1 MNVDTKPRTDVPAG
15 SSRLDQGRSVT
26 GGPPPGDQPGDEPRD
41 EPQGPR
47 RYRSIFI
54 SDIHL
59 GTRGCKAEFLL
70 GFLRDTESENL
81 YLVGDII
88 DGWRLRRTWY
98 WPQAHNDVVQ
108 KLLRKARK
116 GTRVVF
122 IPGNHDEFV
131 RDYLDNDFGS
141 VEIEDEVIHTG
152 ADGKRY
158 LVLHG
163 DRFDG
168 VVKHAKWLAHLG
180 DTAYQLALTVN
191 NWLNSVRRS
200 LGLSYWSLSKYL
212 KHKVKNAVQFIDDYE
227 NTLAAEARKREVD
240 GIVCGHIHHAEK
252 RIIGDVLY
260 CNSGD
265 WVESCTAIVE
275 HWDGTMEVLDWT
287 RVESIDDPQ
296 YAPVGAP
303 KAARTPGQGLT
314 TGTGVARVG
323 IAREDQRCESLS
335 SRMRGFLRSMVSS
348 ARSTP

>member
-1 MNVDTKPRTDVPAG
+1 MNVDTKPRTDLPAG
-15 SSRLDQGRSVT
+15 ASRPAEET
-26 GGPPPGDQPGDEPRD
+26 PAPPSAPDEASGDHH
-41 EPQGPR
+41 
-47 RYRSIFI
+47 YRSIFI
-54 SDIHL
+54 SDVHL
-59 GTRGCKAEFLL
+59 GSKGCKAEFLL
-70 GFLRDTESENL
+70 GFLRDTESDHL

-141 VEIEDEVIHTG
+141 VQIEDEVIHVG

-168 VVKHAKWLAHLG
+168 VVKYAKWLAHLG
-180 DTAYQLALTVN
+180 DTAYQLALAANT
-191 NWLNSVRRS
+191 WLNLIRRR
-200 LGLSYWSLSKYL
+200 LGLPYWSISKYL
-212 KHKVKNAVQFIDDYE
+212 KNKVKNAVQFIDDYE
-227 NTLAAEARKREVD
+227 NTLAGEARKRQVD

-252 RIIGDVLY
+252 RLIGDVLY

-275 HWDGTMEVLDWT
+275 HHDGTMEVLDWT
-287 RVESIDDPQ
+287 QAQGAD
-296 YAPVGAP
+296 APLVAGSVDSTART
-303 KAARTPGQGLT
+303 AARALAPGGA
-314 TGTGVARVG
+314 VAR
-323 IAREDQRCESLS
+323 EEQRCESLS